1 MLVSTLDWIIHIPMI
16 LQVRI
21 LKSSLFSQAPVSW
34 SWVWQDLCDD
44 SPSGLQIYMNLV
56 LTARTRR
63 QYSLGINWNG
73 HKSGLD
79 KMSCSINFAHFS
91 GVKNHLLFPHISHM
105 SCFLYPWTFLRAKKY
120 LFCELF
126 SSSLPPSSAQKW
138 WSWAVSP
145 QASSDCFMHYW

>member
-1 MLVSTLDWIIHIPMI
+1 MLVSILDWIINIPMI

-21 LKSSLFSQAPVSW
+21 LKSSLFSQAPISW
-34 SWVWQDLCDD
+34 SWVWQGLCYD
-44 SPSGLQIYMNLV
+44 SPNGFQIYMNLV
-56 LTARTRR
+56 WTARTRR

-79 KMSCSINFAHFS
+79 RMSCSINFAHFS
-91 GVKNHLLFPHISHM
+91 GVKNHLFVSPHFTHELFFISLNLFPYQKVS
-105 SCFLYPWTFLRAKKY
+105 
-120 LFCELF
+120 FCELF
-126 SSSLPPSSAQKW
+126 SSRLPPSSAQKW